1 MRHFAAAAVLTA
13 ATLGLALPGLSQPAA
28 PPDAVK
34 LLSAP
39 ATVPFGEIAE
49 DCLEDKVDLYY
60 VIHLSQYGAPEDR
73 RDTLIQYDKARGFI
87 HVAMFGGSKTTD
99 AAKQRLESRKAGLDY
114 AVKVCAKE
122 LGKGTKELYS
132 TIEMT
137 YTPRRPR
144 PWREDPARPLV
155 PRPLG
160 AALTPVIGCVRPSR
174 GPRPR

>member
-1 MRHFAAAAVLTA
+1 MRHLAAAAVLTA
-13 ATLGLALPGLSQPAA
+13 ATLGLALPGLTQPAA
-28 PPDAVK
+28 PADAAK
-34 LLSAP
+34 LLSSTV
-39 ATVPFGEIAE
+39 TVPFGEIAE

-60 VIHLSQYGAPEDR
+60 VIHLSQFGAPEDR
-73 RDTLIQYDKARGFI
+73 RDTIIQYDPKRGFI

-137 YTPRRPR
+137 YTRVDRDR
-144 PWREDPARPLV
+144 GEKIPLV
-155 PRPLG
+155 RWF
-160 AALTPVIGCVRPSR
+160 R
-174 GPRPR
+174 GRWELL

>member
-1 MRHFAAAAVLTA
+1 MRHLAVAAVLSA
-13 ATLGLALPGLSQPAA
+13 VTLGFALPGLSQTDA
-28 PPDAVK
+28 PPEAAK
-34 LLSAP
+34 LLSETV
-39 ATVPFGEIAE
+39 TVPFGEVAE

-60 VIHLSQYGAPEDR
+60 VIHLSQFGAPEDR
-73 RDTLIQYDKARGFI
+73 RDTLIQYDRARGFI

-137 YTPRRPR
+137 YTRVD
-144 PWREDPARPLV
+144 RERGEKIPLV
-155 PRPLG
+155 RWF
-160 AALTPVIGCVRPSR
+160 R
-174 GPRPR
+174 GRWELL